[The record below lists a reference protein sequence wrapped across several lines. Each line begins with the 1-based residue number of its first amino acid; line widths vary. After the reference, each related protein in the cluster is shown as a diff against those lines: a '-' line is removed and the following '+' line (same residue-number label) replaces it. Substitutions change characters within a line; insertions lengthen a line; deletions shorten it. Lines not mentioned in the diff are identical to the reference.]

1 MNGLCGVLVAG
12 LLMKHVLR
20 WLLAILLLPVNVTVL
35 IPLLLFELEPLRSGW
50 LEKGVSLFVGVL
62 AFGLCISSVRLFA
75 LKGGGGTP
83 APWDPVA
90 QLIIHGPYRY
100 VRNPML
106 IGVIVILLCEAS
118 FFGSGPL
125 LVYACLF
132 LLANVAYF
140 PLSEEPAL
148 LKRYGRAYQQYLDNV
163 PRWIPRLTPYHSPG
177 MKV

>member
-1 MNGLCGVLVAG
+1 
-12 LLMKHVLR
+12 MKHVLR
-20 WLLAILLLPVNVTVL
+20 WMLAILLLPVNVMVL
-35 IPLLLFELEPLRSGW
+35 IPLLLFELEPLRSGL
-50 LEKGVSLFVGVL
+50 LEKGLSLVVGVL
-62 AFGLCISSVRLFA
+62 ACGLCISSVRLFA
-75 LKGGGGTP
+75 IKGGGGTP

-106 IGVIVILLCEAS
+106 IGVIVILLCEAL

-163 PRWIPRLTPYHSPG
+163 PRWIPRLTPYHPPV
-177 MKV
+177 MKA